1 MNQPRPRRRGAS
13 AGSTYSGTDPHG
25 TDPRGVDEVGEWV
38 ILQTSVRPSVRELV
52 RSVCNGVT
60 RATGERFTLREF
72 LTDAIE
78 LHAARL
84 ARRYNHGQ
92 PWLLDARPLPPGR
105 SLGGPSASSE
115 STPHTD

>member
-13 AGSTYSGTDPHG
+13 AGSTYSGTDP
-25 TDPRGVDEVGEWV
+25 RAVDEAGEWV

-72 LTDAIE
+72 LTEAIE

-84 ARRYNHGQ
+84 ARRYNGGQ
-92 PWLLDARPLPPGR
+92 PWPLDARPLPPGR
-105 SLGGPSASSE
+105 SLGGPSASSG
-115 STPHTD
+115 STPHAD